1 MLFLIEYD
9 RELGRIETIE
19 CFKDSERKTAED
31 TRLEL
36 ERKLNTEGNGN
47 EVVLLEAENEEALL
61 RTHGRYFRLNPEDLP
76 NQMDVGKSKAF
87 ATGFFQSAH
96 NVAQYMKDYYKPIS
110 EAEGKSE
117 AGYKTGCMKRL
128 WLRAYLWMQTLGRM
142 NDPLDFQA
150 ISVGNRALLEFL
162 VDLILLHHDQTY
174 KLAAKMFWWGESE
187 KLKASE
193 QIVNFYEEQG
203 ISVPDEFEAQ
213 KTFFTTHKAK
223 IEKMRETHWP
233 HRKDPTGHPKRWTG
247 NSTLLDDIK
256 EADRLYGSIVR
267 AEIGSTLTEYYRTQ
281 YRKMN
286 WRIHS
291 GVASMGDQPAEAFYL
306 ICGFG
311 FKWCADFAML
321 STKIILVDFELGV
334 PPADLEQE
342 WERIKR
348 KRDHIYV
355 HELYKFHSGTQPQLS
370 FSEQLS

>member
-9 RELGRIETIE
+9 RELGRIETIKSFTE
-19 CFKDSERKTAED
+19 AEKKTAED
-31 TRLEL
+31 ARLEL
-36 ERKLNTEGNGN
+36 ERTLNREGNGN

-61 RTHGRYFRLNPEDLP
+61 QTHGRYFRLNPEDLP

-87 ATGFFQSAH
+87 ATGLFQGAQI
-96 NVAQYMKDYYKPIS
+96 VAQYMKDRYGPIS
-110 EAEGKSE
+110 EAEGRSE
-117 AGYKTGCMKRL
+117 TGYKTGCMKRL
-128 WLRAYLWMQTLGRM
+128 WLRAYLWMQTLERM
-142 NDPLDFQA
+142 NDPLDFQT

-162 VDLILLHHDQTY
+162 VDLILLHHDKTY

-193 QIVNFYEEQG
+193 QIVSFYKEQG
-203 ISVPDEFEAQ
+203 LSVPDEFEAQ
-213 KTFFTTHKAK
+213 KIFYKTEKAK

-233 HRKDPTGHPKRWTG
+233 NRKNPSTHPNRWTG
-247 NSTLLDDIK
+247 NSTLLEDIK
-256 EADRLYGSIVR
+256 EADQLYGSVVK

-342 WERIKR
+342 WERIKS

-370 FSEQLS
+370 LSEQLS